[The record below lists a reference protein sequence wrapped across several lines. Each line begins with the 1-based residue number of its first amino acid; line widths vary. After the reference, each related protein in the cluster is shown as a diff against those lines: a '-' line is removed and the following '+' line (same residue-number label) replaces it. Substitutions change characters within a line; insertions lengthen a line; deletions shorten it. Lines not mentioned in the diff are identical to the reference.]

1 MVMVAAM
8 TSCEN
13 ELKEDAKLSI
23 MAETTDSVST
33 AGDTIYVKQGGT
45 VNFLL
50 SGDPDFI
57 TFYSGEAGHVYEYRE
72 RTLVDA
78 EDIESSRLYFS
89 MWYQYGSAVMTD
101 SLVTMY
107 VSDDFSGMAK
117 DNFTEDSVL
126 VEGYDW
132 DYLIDPS
139 EMPNIIHGSASK
151 ATAYDVD
158 MSSHLSKEFTIAIR
172 YKAKLNTYAQP
183 KCYFVGMR
191 LVNAMKDGT
200 TTTLYAGSFGM
211 TPLNMLCHHNL
222 SDQASMTTNREYG
235 SVTNSISGIWNLSGI
250 SAGNF
255 FIQSSN
261 KGTEKKYSWLVSDP
275 ILSNSCT
282 PDVGVGIK
290 DITEELGSYSY
301 TYSTAGVY
309 TATFVATNSNYK
321 KTSTVVKNITI
332 KVTE

>member
-1 MVMVAAM
+1 MVAAI

-13 ELKEDAKLSI
+13 ELTENAKLSVA
-23 MAETTDSVST
+23 AETTDSVST
-33 AGDTIYVKQGGT
+33 SGDTIYVKQGAT

-50 SGDPDFI
+50 SGDPDVI
-57 TFYSGEAGHVYEYRE
+57 TFYSGEAGHVYKYRE

-78 EDIESSRLYFS
+78 EDIDSSKLYFS
-89 MWYQYGSAVMTD
+89 MWYQYGSSVMTD
-101 SLVTMY
+101 SLVLMY
-107 VSDDFSGMAK
+107 VSDDFPGLSK
-117 DNFTEDSVL
+117 DSFELDSVL
-126 VEGYDW
+126 VENYDW
-132 DYLIDPS
+132 NYLIDPS
-139 EMPNIIHGSASK
+139 EMPSIIHGSAAK
-151 ATAYDVD
+151 ATAYEVD
-158 MSSHLSKEFTIAIR
+158 MASHLSKEFTIAIR

-211 TPLNMLCHHNL
+211 TPLNMLCHHYL

-250 SAGNF
+250 SSGNF

-275 ILSNSCT
+275 ILSNSCS

-290 DITEELGSYSY
+290 NITEEISSYSY

-309 TATFVATNSNYK
+309 TVTFVGTNSNYK
-321 KTSTVVKNITI
+321 KTSTVVKNLTI
-332 KVTE
+332 KVIE